1 MSRYPISTEEQMK
14 QDPTWGFRMAGQI
27 GSTLVKSNWSMPPN
41 AKKGPNNAGPNLPKV
56 NMRTQQESI
65 IARLQKKFDELSSQ
79 ASRNMAEEKRLEE
92 LIVALEKEKKV
103 LANMG
108 PRTGVSGYG
117 PASGSTRKGR
127 KSRKTRK
134 ARKNRK

>member
-1 MSRYPISTEEQMK
+1 MK
-14 QDPTWGFRMAGQI
+14 ADPTWGFRMAGQI
-27 GSTLVKSNWSMPPN
+27 GSTLVKSKWSMPPN
-41 AKKGPNNAGPNLPKV
+41 AKKGPNNAGANLPKV

-65 IARLQKKFDELSSQ
+65 IARLQKEFDELSSQ
-79 ASRNMAEEKRLEE
+79 ASRSIAQEKRLEE

-108 PRTGVSGYG
+108 P
-117 PASGSTRKGR
+117 ASGSSRKSRKGR